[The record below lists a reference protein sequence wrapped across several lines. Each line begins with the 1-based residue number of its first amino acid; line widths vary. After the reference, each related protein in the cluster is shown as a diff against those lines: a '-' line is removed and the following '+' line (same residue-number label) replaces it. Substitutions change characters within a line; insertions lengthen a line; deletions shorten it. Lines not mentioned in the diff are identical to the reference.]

1 MYSSALEMIGIDYI
15 KYVNDIAYRVK
26 KDIVV
31 DKFLIKGTNKLN
43 MDLVQAYRD
52 WLGCD
57 HVLRTQS
64 HFMFCQTIQEAE
76 IIKDKDD

>member
-1 MYSSALEMIGIDYI
+1 MIGIDYI
-15 KYVNDIAYRVK
+15 KYTSDNSYRVK
-26 KDIVV
+26 RDIMIT
-31 DKFLIKGTNKLN
+31 KFVIKGTDQIN

-57 HVLRTQS
+57 HVLRSQT

-76 IIKDKDD
+76 IIKDKND

>member
-1 MYSSALEMIGIDYI
+1 
-15 KYVNDIAYRVK
+15 
-26 KDIVV
+26 
-31 DKFLIKGTNKLN
+31 

-76 IIKDKDD
+76 IIKNKDD

>member
-1 MYSSALEMIGIDYI
+1 MIGIDYI
-15 KYVNDIAYRVK
+15 KYTSDNSYRVK
-26 KDIVV
+26 RDIMIT
-31 DKFLIKGTNKLN
+31 KFVIKGTDQIN

-57 HVLRTQS
+57 HVLRSQT

-76 IIKDKDD
+76 ALEYL

>member
-1 MYSSALEMIGIDYI
+1 MHSSTLEMIGIDYI
-15 KYVNDIAYRVK
+15 KYTSDNSYRVK
-26 KDIVV
+26 RDIIIT
-31 DKFLIKGTNKLN
+31 KFVIKGTDQIN

-57 HVLRTQS
+57 HVLRSQT

-76 IIKDKDD
+76 IVEYL

>member
-1 MYSSALEMIGIDYI
+1 MHSSTLEMIGIDYI
-15 KYVNDIAYRVK
+15 KYTSDNSYRVK
-26 KDIVV
+26 RDIMIT
-31 DKFLIKGTNKLN
+31 KFVIKGTDQIN

-57 HVLRTQS
+57 HVLRSQT

-76 IIKDKDD
+76 IVEYL

>member
-1 MYSSALEMIGIDYI
+1 MVGIDYI
-15 KYVNDIAYRVK
+15 KYVGDIGYRVK
-26 KDIVV
+26 KDLII
-31 DKFLIKGTNKLN
+31 DKFLVKGTEHIN

-57 HVLRTQS
+57 HVLKSQT

-76 IIKDKDD
+76 VIEYL

>member
-1 MYSSALEMIGIDYI
+1 MVGIDYI
-15 KYVNDIAYRVK
+15 KYVGDIGYRVK
-26 KDIVV
+26 KDLTI
-31 DKFLIKGTNKLN
+31 DKFLVKGTEHIN

-57 HVLRTQS
+57 HVLKSQT

-76 IIKDKDD
+76 VIEYL

>member
-1 MYSSALEMIGIDYI
+1 MIGIDYI
-15 KYVNDIAYRVK
+15 KYTSDNSYRVK
-26 KDIVV
+26 RDIIIT
-31 DKFLIKGTNKLN
+31 KFVIKGTDQIN

-57 HVLRTQS
+57 HVLRSQT

-76 IIKDKDD
+76 IVEYL

>member
-1 MYSSALEMIGIDYI
+1 MIGIDYI

-26 KDIVV
+26 KDIIVN
-31 DKFLIKGTNKLN
+31 KFLIKGTDKLN

-57 HVLRTQS
+57 HVLRTQT
-64 HFMFCQTIQEAE
+64 HFMFCQTIQEIE
-76 IIKDKDD
+76 IIEYL